1 MLNFL
6 MRVKLWASAL
16 MSIGG
21 IALIIAFIVGRVF
34 FDIIP
39 AAVATWLGLTA
50 LIMLAVAFFLAL
62 FAFFVWFFFSPPHTL
77 LPFVAFIILLFALV
91 PLFVYLAPMFP
102 LIDLGSLFTAAA

>member
-39 AAVATWLGLTA
+39 PAVATWLGLTA
-50 LIMLAVAFFLAL
+50 LLILVIAFFLAL
-62 FAFFVWFFFSPPHTL
+62 FAFVMWFFFSPPYTL
-77 LPFVAFIILLFALV
+77 LPFLALLGFLLFLV
-91 PLFVYLAPMFP
+91 AVFVYLTPMFP